1 MIMTNDLVET
11 FFKCPTKCFLRS
23 CGEVGTG
30 NAYADWVR
38 TKNDIFRIEGTKRL
52 VTEVAPDKCAIG
64 AQAMGSPKPA
74 QMALGHR
81 FAVQSQ
87 NLQCSCHA
95 VQQIPAAGRGRTAQ
109 FVPIRFVF
117 RNKLNRD
124 DKLLVAFDA
133 RVLSEVLRR
142 EVGFGKI
149 VHGENYATRKVKTS
163 ALVGKVRKLT
173 DKIGTLLASP
183 SPPDLGG
190 PGPDLPTCG
199 DVCNDSAQGA
209 MSKIYVMKVE
219 DTYRVAGTRI
229 SLDSLVYLYREGIS
243 PEGMVESY
251 PTLTLEQVHGA
262 LAYYL
267 ANQKEIDH
275 TWRGR
280 TQSPSASIKS
290 HGEVTQN

>member
-1 MIMTNDLVET
+1 MPPHSFRLEKSSGFCHPASI
-11 FFKCPTKCFLRS
+11 PTRPSFLGCHNWRQIS
-23 CGEVGTG
+23 GVL
-30 NAYADWVR
+30 
-38 TKNDIFRIEGTKRL
+38 EGRWRF
-52 VTEVAPDKCAIG
+52 TE
-64 AQAMGSPKPA
+64 S
-74 QMALGHR
+74 
-81 FAVQSQ
+81 
-87 NLQCSCHA
+87 
-95 VQQIPAAGRGRTAQ
+95 
-109 FVPIRFVF
+109 
-117 RNKLNRD
+117 
-124 DKLLVAFDA
+124 
-133 RVLSEVLRR
+133 
-142 EVGFGKI
+142 
-149 VHGENYATRKVKTS
+149 
-163 ALVGKVRKLT
+163 
-173 DKIGTLLASP
+173 
-183 SPPDLGG
+183 LGG
-190 PGPDLPTCG
+190 PGPDLPTRG
-199 DVCNDSAQGA
+199 DVCNDSARGA